1 MSLST
6 ALSLFSMETN
16 RLSAYAAGNASSFPP
31 ATGSTR
37 INVGKGERILSVIAG
52 TALGVYA
59 IRKFNTVSG
68 KVFGLAGLAL
78 LKRGA
83 TGYCEV
89 NNAIS
94 RDSAHTSASALEVRA
109 THTINKPREEVY
121 AFWRKL
127 ENLPSFMKHLESV
140 VEEDETHSVWTAQI
154 PGGIGTVTWKAE
166 INEEDPNSLLSWS
179 SLPGSTID
187 NAGEVRFVDAPEG
200 RGTEIHARISYRLPA
215 GDAGSVAGK
224 LFNPVVERLIRAD
237 LRRFKSLLE
246 TGEIP
251 TRRSSGKAQRALD
264 ALVE

>member
-1 MSLST
+1 
-6 ALSLFSMETN
+6 METN
-16 RLSAYAAGNASSFPP
+16 LSSSYSGGNASSFPP
-31 ATGSTR
+31 ATGSSR
-37 INVGKGERILSVIAG
+37 INVGKVERTLSVIAG
-52 TALGVYA
+52 TALAVYA
-59 IRKFNTVSG
+59 FRKFNSVSG
-68 KVFGLAGLAL
+68 KMLGLASLAL
-78 LKRGA
+78 LKRGV

-89 NNAIS
+89 NNAIG
-94 RDSAHTSASALEVRA
+94 RNSAHTSAGAMEVRA

-140 VEEDETHSVWTAQI
+140 VEEDDTHSVWTARI

-166 INEEDPNSLLSWS
+166 INQEEPDSLLSWS

-187 NAGEVRFVDAPEG
+187 NAGEIRFVDAPG
-200 RGTEIHARISYRLPA
+200 GLGTEIHARISYRLPA

-224 LFNPVVERLIRAD
+224 LFNPMVERLIRAD

-251 TRRSSGKAQRALD
+251 TRKSSGKARTTLD
-264 ALVE
+264 SLVE